1 MNLQSYELGP
11 EQAPDNEKIMR
22 DGFALLRSVIS
33 TAELLRLR
41 DAFEAGVKSSDQ
53 WPVPRGSDWRHA
65 LVDLDPAVQALCR
78 EARILT
84 VAGKLIGERFF
95 LSQVEG
101 REPLA
106 GGGQQALHRDLSAKR
121 PGDTAVALAFLD
133 DFSAENG
140 ATRLVPG
147 SHKGTGNA
155 WSTDASHVLQLSGSA
170 GDVVVLDADLLH
182 AASCNRSGERRR
194 ALLINYFAEP
204 LYASHRQTLA
214 LRNIRMDTSQMFA
227 P

>member
-140 ATRLVPG
+140 ATRLVPDPAAWGRRRSPPGRLRPARTSAG
-147 SHKGTGNA
+147 SWQPPVA
-155 WSTDASHVLQLSGSA
+155 RPRSSGSS
-170 GDVVVLDADLLH
+170 GRPTN
-182 AASCNRSGERRR
+182 SCPGSRGC
-194 ALLINYFAEP
+194 A
-204 LYASHRQTLA
+204 
-214 LRNIRMDTSQMFA
+214 
-227 P
+227 